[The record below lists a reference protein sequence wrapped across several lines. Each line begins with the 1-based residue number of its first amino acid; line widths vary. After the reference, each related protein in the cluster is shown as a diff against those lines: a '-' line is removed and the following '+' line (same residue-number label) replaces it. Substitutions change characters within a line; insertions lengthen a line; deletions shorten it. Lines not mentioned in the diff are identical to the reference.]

1 MSNIIGILGKKNSG
15 KTTVYEMLHGIL
27 SENETIVKLSF
38 AGKLKEMFSVL
49 AGIKKEHLN
58 KTDTKNMLFKN
69 KLIRVWLQS
78 LGEWG
83 RNMIPDLWI
92 DTTLTNLNPNNV
104 YIIDDVRFKNEVEKI
119 KQLGGM
125 IIKINRPSLKSNDT
139 HISETEMDSILNYDE
154 FIVNDG
160 GLQDLYK
167 KVKSIAKKYYNLE
180 KTF

>member
-1 MSNIIGILGKKNSG
+1 MN
-15 KTTVYEMLHGIL
+15 
-27 SENETIVKLSF
+27 
-38 AGKLKEMFSVL
+38 
-49 AGIKKEHLN
+49 IKKEHLN
-58 KTDTKNMLFKN
+58 NPDTKNILFKN

-154 FIVNDG
+154 FIVNNG

-167 KVKSIAKKYYNLE
+167 KIKSIAKKYYNLE